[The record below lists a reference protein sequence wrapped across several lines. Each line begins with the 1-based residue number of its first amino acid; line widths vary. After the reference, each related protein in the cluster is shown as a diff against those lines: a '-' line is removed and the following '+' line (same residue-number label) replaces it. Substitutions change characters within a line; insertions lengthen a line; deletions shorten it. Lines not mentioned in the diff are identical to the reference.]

1 MENQQTTQ
9 SKQKWGF
16 LERLKLGKNAEMLIV
31 IALIAVLALVLI
43 GNIGMDTSSQS
54 SEDYTDFERW
64 CMGEQ
69 QRAEKLLSEI
79 KGAGK
84 VSVLITYGSGAEK
97 VYAFKTESKTVNG
110 VTTVTEELVYHS
122 GKPILISEKAPEIR
136 GIVVVA
142 EGADDA
148 MVKLEIVRAIMA
160 LYNVEA
166 KYIEVFS
173 GK

>member
-1 MENQQTTQ
+1 
-9 SKQKWGF
+9 
-16 LERLKLGKNAEMLIV
+16 
-31 IALIAVLALVLI
+31 
-43 GNIGMDTSSQS
+43 
-54 SEDYTDFERW
+54 
-64 CMGEQ
+64 MGEQ

-97 VYAFKTESKTVNG
+97 IYAFKTESKTVNG

-173 GK
+173 GR